1 MKRGRKGRQWEKRW
15 EKGGESGGKK
25 GKEGKLGRKVFFL
38 GAAKKEA
45 LLLQSM
51 DNRHRHW

>member
-1 MKRGRKGRQWEKRW
+1 MKRGREGK
-15 EKGGESGGKK
+15 SGGKK

-51 DNRHRHW
+51 HNRHRHW